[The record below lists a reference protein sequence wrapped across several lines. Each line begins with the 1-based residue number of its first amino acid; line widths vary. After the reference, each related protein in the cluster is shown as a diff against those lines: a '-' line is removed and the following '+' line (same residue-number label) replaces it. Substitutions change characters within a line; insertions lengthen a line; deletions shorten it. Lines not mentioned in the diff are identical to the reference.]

1 MRARA
6 EGRGGGLGTTGCMT
20 HDRLDEYPVRYE
32 EPGDEVEHFKATVLV
47 MQNGND
53 RVTTWTAQP
62 IKSDLELND
71 EDLKALILEPLKA
84 KKKKKPKA

>member
-1 MRARA
+1 
-6 EGRGGGLGTTGCMT
+6 
-20 HDRLDEYPVRYE
+20 
-32 EPGDEVEHFKATVLV
+32 LV

>member
-1 MRARA
+1 VA
-6 EGRGGGLGTTGCMT
+6 
-20 HDRLDEYPVRYE
+20 
-32 EPGDEVEHFKATVLV
+32 HFKATVLV